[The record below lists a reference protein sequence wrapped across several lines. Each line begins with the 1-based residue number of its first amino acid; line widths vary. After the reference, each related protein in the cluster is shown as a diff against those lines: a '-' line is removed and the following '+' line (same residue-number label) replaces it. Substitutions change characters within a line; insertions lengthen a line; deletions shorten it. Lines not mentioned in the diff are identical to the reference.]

1 MGTTNHKAASVT
13 GAATERAEVDRPL
26 GTDYAHSPTKTI
38 DVGGTPFVY
47 RRLGPDIGV
56 PVVFLHH
63 WGAAL
68 DEWDPR
74 VIDGI
79 AARRPVI
86 AFDNRGVGGTAGS
99 VPTSVEE
106 MARDAIAFIRALRLE
121 KVDLFGFSL
130 GGFVAQAIVRAEP
143 QLARRVILAGTGPA
157 GGEGIRRVG
166 AASVPRILRAILTF
180 KDPKHHLFFTSTANG
195 QAAARA
201 YMQRLKERTTD
212 RDKKAS
218 LRTLRRQ
225 LTAIKAW
232 GKQTPWDLTSLTH
245 PVLVANGD
253 QDAMVPTTNSRD
265 LAQRLPNARLKL
277 YPDAGH
283 GGVFQYHEDFV
294 REAVAFL
301 G

>member
-1 MGTTNHKAASVT
+1 METTNGKVASAT
-13 GAATERAEVDRPL
+13 GEATERAEADRFF
-26 GTDYAHSPTKTI
+26 GTDYAHSPTKSI
-38 DVGGTPFVY
+38 DVDGTPFVY
-47 RRLGPDIGV
+47 RRLGLDIGV

-74 VIDGI
+74 
-79 AARRPVI
+79 
-86 AFDNRGVGGTAGS
+86 
-99 VPTSVEE
+99 
-106 MARDAIAFIRALRLE
+106 
-121 KVDLFGFSL
+121 
-130 GGFVAQAIVRAEP
+130 
-143 QLARRVILAGTGPA
+143 
-157 GGEGIRRVG
+157 
-166 AASVPRILRAILTF
+166 
-180 KDPKHHLFFTSTANG
+180 
-195 QAAARA
+195 
-201 YMQRLKERTTD
+201 
-212 RDKKAS
+212 
-218 LRTLRRQ
+218 RTLRRQ

-232 GKQTPWDLTSLTH
+232 GKQAPWDLTSVTH

-253 QDAMVPTTNSRD
+253 QDAMVPTSNSRD